1 MPVSMAALHSLLNL
15 CLLSR
20 SSTAGDDR
28 LQREEDERFTE
39 ERRRV
44 RETGLRFLYLPFIYY
59 VQWKKLG
66 ERGKQ
71 RGRDR
76 KSKD

>member
-1 MPVSMAALHSLLNL
+1 MPVSMAALLSPLNL

-20 SSTAGDDR
+20 SSAARDDR
-28 LQREEDERFTE
+28 LQREEDECFTA
-39 ERRRV
+39 ERQRV
-44 RETGLRFLYLPFIYY
+44 RETGLRFLCLPFIYY

-66 ERGKQ
+66 ARGKQ
-71 RGRDR
+71 RERDR